1 MKKSVKI
8 LIGVV
13 SLLLVL
19 LVVAKKMGWIGS
31 DSGLPVELGKV
42 ERRDIVETVLASGKI
57 QPEVEVKI
65 SAEVSGEIVELPV
78 TEGQKVKAGE
88 LLVRINPDLF
98 EAAVS
103 RARAAVNSAKAA
115 LASAQ
120 AQLIEADNNFKRNKQ
135 LYDKKVISASEFDA
149 VQRAYEVARL
159 GVESAR
165 FQRQS
170 ASASL
175 EEALN
180 NLQRTTIYAPQDGTI
195 SLLNSELGER
205 VVGTAQMTGTEILR
219 VANLARMEVLVEVN
233 ENDIIRISR
242 GDTAIVEVEA
252 YLGESFK
259 GVVTQIANSAT
270 GSGTSNLGNDQVTSF
285 EVKVRIIESSYQ
297 HLLKEGQETPF
308 RPGMTASLEIQTRR
322 KAQVLAVPIQAV
334 STRKDTGL
342 AKGAE
347 AEEWEVVFG
356 YSQNRVQLRRVETGI
371 QDDSYIEILSGLEE
385 EEEIVVGPYG
395 TVTKSLQH
403 GKLVSPEK

>member
-8 LIGVV
+8 LIGLV

-149 VQRAYEVARL
+149 TQRAYEVARL

-342 AKGAE
+342 AQGAE

>member
-8 LIGVV
+8 LIGLV

-19 LVVAKKMGWIGS
+19 LVVAKKMGWIAS
-31 DSGLPVELGKV
+31 ESGLPVELGKV

-149 VQRAYEVARL
+149 AQRAYEVARL

-308 RPGMTASLEIQTRR
+308 RPGMTASLEIRTRR

-371 QDDSYIEILSGLEE
+371 QDDSYIEILRGLEE
-385 EEEIVVGPYG
+385 EEEIVTGPYG

>member
-8 LIGVV
+8 LIGLV

-149 VQRAYEVARL
+149 AQRAYEVARL

>member
-8 LIGVV
+8 LIGLV

-149 VQRAYEVARL
+149 TQRAYEVARL

-342 AKGAE
+342 AQGAE

-356 YSQNRVQLRRVETGI
+356 YSQNLVQLRRVETGI

>member
-8 LIGVV
+8 LIGLV

-19 LVVAKKMGWIGS
+19 LVVAKKMGWIAS
-31 DSGLPVELGKV
+31 ESGLPVELGKV

-135 LYDKKVISASEFDA
+135 LYDKEVISASEFDA
-149 VQRAYEVARL
+149 AQRAYEVARL

-308 RPGMTASLEIQTRR
+308 RPGMTASLEIRTRR